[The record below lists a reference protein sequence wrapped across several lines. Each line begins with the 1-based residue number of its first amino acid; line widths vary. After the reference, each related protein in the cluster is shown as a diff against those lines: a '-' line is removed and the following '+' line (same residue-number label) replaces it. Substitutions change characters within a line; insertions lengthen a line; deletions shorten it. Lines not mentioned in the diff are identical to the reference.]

1 MMSKGHFDAI
11 VAEIDKMIS
20 DLRVEYDEDMKT
32 KETCES
38 DRMSNTKTAKKT
50 AQAMDDQTALINRK
64 KQTVADCQAEIETI
78 DAKTKETKLQRDEAT
93 IARGK
98 ENREFKAAKADDEA
112 ATKLIAAAK
121 DVLLKFYED
130 NGLALAQFSGTASQ
144 KSQASQAPGE
154 APPPPPSTFNEP
166 YGGNKG

>member
-20 DLRVEYDEDMKT
+20 DLRAEYDEDLKT

-50 AQAMDDQTALINRK
+50 AQAMDDQTALIARK
-64 KQTVADCQAEIETI
+64 KQTIADCQAEIEAI
-78 DAKTKETKLQRDEAT
+78 DAKTKETNLQRDEAT

-112 ATKLIAAAK
+112 AIKLISASK
-121 DVLLKFYED
+121 DVLEKFYED
-130 NGLALAQFSGTASQ
+130 NGLVFAQTAHKVSQ
-144 KSQASQAPGE
+144 TQTSESAQAPGE
-154 APPPPPSTFNEP
+154 A
-166 YGGNKG
+166 